1 MLRLASHKDESTG
14 AGSRL
19 ACRLS
24 INTEL
29 LRHCEWEVEFVVTG
43 AMNAD
48 MEEQEDEL
56 LALNSIFDSEEFL
69 RYEWKSAG
77 EIRVS
82 VELPADFTVTL
93 KEGETLRQY
102 GMSYLPPLLLTFD
115 LPEDYPS
122 SSAPSFSLTCS
133 WLTHTQLSA
142 LGAQLTGLYQA
153 TGGAVV
159 LFTWVQFLKE
169 DALRFLDIHT
179 LLELPSDEPS
189 TQYDSQDSVNAA
201 LSEPKNNQHTPKSDL
216 CKPDLSAPSLEV
228 ERPMILADGQDPSTS
243 DWSSTD
249 PREAE
254 QTLQTSELKADY
266 QNDLSSV
273 AGKSKILPFAPSDQS
288 DQEDLLN
295 DGDVSASLLLP
306 PGSSDPLDQSE
317 QGAASLPIGPRESP
331 QNEDQTCSGFLLTP
345 SQTLLSQ
352 LLIHNATQMQKAFL
366 ATVFDC
372 GVCFEGFLGSDCV
385 QLPECGHIFCKACLT
400 KFCTLQITE
409 GNVKGVSCPEADCSA
424 TPTPPQVKCLV
435 GEELFSRYDRL
446 LLQSTLDCMA
456 DVVYCPRSVCA
467 SAVIVEKSST
477 AAQCSVCSFAFCVH
491 CRKTYHGTDACL
503 EKKTR
508 KIQEANA
515 DLPQSQEG
523 LRALWDDYSS
533 GSQQR
538 QRLLEN
544 RYGRSVLRGT
554 VDECL
559 SEDWIVFNSKNCP
572 HCFKKIQKNG
582 GCNVMTCSQ
591 CRQMF
596 CWLCLTR
603 LPIPVLRIHFE
614 IGVCATYQ

>member
-1 MLRLASHKDESTG
+1 
-14 AGSRL
+14 
-19 ACRLS
+19 
-24 INTEL
+24 
-29 LRHCEWEVEFVVTG
+29 
-43 AMNAD
+43 MNAD

-56 LALNSIFDSEEFL
+56 LALKSIFDSEEFL
-69 RYEWKSAG
+69 RDESKPAG

-93 KEGETLRQY
+93 QEGETLRQY
-102 GMSYLPPLLLTFD
+102 EISFLPPLLLTFE

-142 LGAQLTGLYQA
+142 LGAQLTSLYQA

-179 LLELPSDEPS
+179 LLELPSGEPS

-201 LSEPKNNQHTPKSDL
+201 LSEPKNYQHIPKSGATYSQSRAVLDL

-228 ERPMILADGQDPSTS
+228 EHPIGMHADGHDTLTS

-254 QTLQTSELKADY
+254 QTLQTSEFKADY

-273 AGKSKILPFAPSDQS
+273 AGKSKHLPFASSDQS
-288 DQEDLLN
+288 GQEDFLN

-317 QGAASLPIGPRESP
+317 QGAASLPIRPRESP
-331 QNEDQTCSGFLLTP
+331 QNEDQARSGLSLTP

-352 LLIHNATQMQKAFL
+352 LLIHNATQTQKAFL

-372 GVCFEGFLGSDCV
+372 GVCLVSFLGSDCV
-385 QLPECGHIFCKACLT
+385 HLPECGHISCKACLT

-409 GNVKGVSCPEADCSA
+409 GNIKGVTCPEADCPA
-424 TPTPPQVKCLV
+424 TPTPSQVKCLV

-456 DVVYCPRSVCA
+456 DVVYCPRRFCG
-467 SAVIVEKSST
+467 SAVIVEKSSA
-477 AAQCSVCSFAFCVH
+477 AAQCSVCSFAFCVN
-491 CRKTYHGTDACL
+491 CRKTYHGTDGCP
-503 EKKTR
+503 EKRNR
-508 KIQEANA
+508 KIQEAQQANA

-523 LRALWDDYSS
+523 LMALWDDYAS
-533 GSQQR
+533 GSKQR
-538 QRLLEN
+538 QRLLET
-544 RYGRSVLRGT
+544 RYGRSTMRGT
-554 VDECL
+554 VEECL
-559 SEDWIVFNSKNCP
+559 SEDWITFNSKNCP
-572 HCFKKIQKNG
+572 HCFRSIQKNG
-582 GCNVMTCSQ
+582 GCNVMTCTQ
-591 CRQMF
+591 CRQLF
-596 CWLCLTR
+596 CWMCLTR
-603 LPIPVLRIHFE
+603 LPTSHHGKHFE
-614 IGVCATYQ
+614 NGACSTYQ